1 VITASE
7 LAAYVAPAVSALSHQ
22 TPTFGNLPGTE
33 GGDFIFNLKHE
44 TEFLNGDSPQLDDK
58 AIRVNAELETLRS
71 QNEDLRKQLAS
82 VQAQLKQGSL
92 PASAVTPASMPAGT
106 SATTGSGTVQRTALD
121 LPTETAAA
129 ANDEGM
135 RLYKEKRYEDA
146 ATKFTEASNLQPA
159 SALFANNVGFVYYR
173 MERYDDAAKW
183 FLRTIALDP
192 NRAVAYL
199 NLGDAYVNEQKN
211 AEAKAAYQK
220 FLTLSPNSR
229 SAPDVRAK
237 LQSIP

>member
-1 VITASE
+1 M
-7 LAAYVAPAVSALSHQ
+7 
-22 TPTFGNLPGTE
+22 GTL
-33 GGDFIFNLKHE
+33 IFNLKHE
-44 TEFLNGDSPQLDDK
+44 TEFLNGDSPQLDDE
-58 AIRVNAELETLRS
+58 AIKVNAELETLRS
-71 QNEDLRKQLAS
+71 QNEDLRKQLAT
-82 VQAQLKQGSL
+82 VQARLKQGPRLANAAPPGSAA
-92 PASAVTPASMPAGT
+92 AST
-106 SATTGSGTVQRTALD
+106 SATASPGAAQRTAID
-121 LPTETAAA
+121 LPSETAAA

-135 RLYKEKRYEDA
+135 RLYKERRYADA
-146 ATKFTEASNLQPA
+146 AAKFTEASNLQPA

-199 NLGDAYVNEQKN
+199 NLGDVYFNEQKQT
-211 AEAKAAYQK
+211 EAKAAYQK

-229 SAPDVRAK
+229 SAPDIRIK